1 VQYIGAIMSPKAIT
15 LAMLALLSLGVAK
28 RVLHQGTDAGV
39 SQEHAEFVAK
49 VAKFVAKG
57 ADTMNAEA
65 SQEQVE
71 LATSEAVKDADAV
84 NTEASQEQVELT
96 TNGVSQEQIE
106 LATKEAEGMMA
117 DADFR
122 KRLQEIEEEV
132 NANPESQKELEAYA
146 EELSADPDL
155 QKQVASMQEQI
166 KAMKAKQPSPHSL
179 LEVSEN
185 SDTSSSMWQRFAM
198 LLLASEDAA

>member
-1 VQYIGAIMSPKAIT
+1 MG
-15 LAMLALLSLGVAK
+15 
-28 RVLHQGTDAGV
+28 
-39 SQEHAEFVAK
+39 
-49 VAKFVAKG
+49 
-57 ADTMNAEA
+57 
-65 SQEQVE
+65 
-71 LATSEAVKDADAV
+71 LATSEALKDADAV

-122 KRLQEIEEEV
+122 NRLQEIEEEV

-166 KAMKAKQPSPHSL
+166 KAMKGKQPSPHSL

-198 LLLASEDAA
+198 LLLASENAA

>member
-1 VQYIGAIMSPKAIT
+1 MSPKTIT

-28 RVLHQGTDAGV
+28 RVLST
-39 SQEHAEFVAK
+39 SEEHAEFVAK

-57 ADTMNAEA
+57 ADAMNAEA

-71 LATSEAVKDADAV
+71 LATSEESKDADAV

-166 KAMKAKQPSPHSL
+166 KAMKSKQPSPHSL
-179 LEVSEN
+179 LEVSED
-185 SDTSSSMWQRFAM
+185 SGTSSSMWQRFAM